1 MKKTFAINIVLL
13 LGLNLFVKAIY
24 LLGIDRQFQ
33 LVLGTTEYG
42 LYYKLLN
49 FTLLFQ
55 FINDFGIQ
63 NYTNRYVSQNRANI
77 ENNFN
82 QLIGLKIILSF
93 LYTIC
98 IVLIILVFDYEKI
111 QIALILHL
119 VFNQIL
125 ISAVFFIRSVISGL
139 GYYKTDSFFSILDRV
154 LLIVFGILILWYP
167 ELKQYLSI
175 QGFVW
180 IQTIS
185 IGCCLVLALCFL
197 LFKGIRI
204 NRPTFH
210 FMQLKPIIKA
220 CIPFSLIFLFST
232 VYNKLDVLLIGK
244 WLENGDEQAGIYAA
258 SMRIF
263 EASSMVSLA
272 FGSLLL
278 AMFSVLYKDV
288 EKLTELLKMALNLLF
303 AFTIALVMSSCFYAK
318 EIMNLLYNQNNNY
331 WEFIFCLVMLSFL
344 PASLNYIFG
353 ALFQAIHK
361 ERQLFLF
368 YMLAGIISFIL
379 NVYLIKSLQ
388 LIGVAYVTVIT
399 HSFLFGIQIIYL
411 QQKQIIHLKSIF
423 WLKMIFLM
431 LMAYCVSSLLKSNID
446 DWRIGMS
453 LSLVGILFLAILL
466 KMIDLRDFIRLKSEV
481 QSF

>member
-446 DWRIGMS
+446 DWRIGMT

>member
-33 LVLGTTEYG
+33 LVLGTTDYG

-154 LLIVFGILILWYP
+154 LLIVFGTLILWYP

-204 NRPTFH
+204 NWPTFH

-431 LMAYCVSSLLKSNID
+431 LIAYCVSSLLKSNID

>member
-33 LVLGTTEYG
+33 LVLGTTDYG

-154 LLIVFGILILWYP
+154 LLIVFGTLILWYP

-446 DWRIGMS
+446 DWRIGMT

>member
-33 LVLGTTEYG
+33 LVLGTTDYG

-154 LLIVFGILILWYP
+154 LLIVFGALILWYP

-180 IQTIS
+180 IQTVS

-204 NRPTFH
+204 NWPTFH

-220 CIPFSLIFLFST
+220 
-232 VYNKLDVLLIGK
+232 
-244 WLENGDEQAGIYAA
+244 
-258 SMRIF
+258 
-263 EASSMVSLA
+263 VS
-272 FGSLLL
+272 
-278 AMFSVLYKDV
+278 YTH
-288 EKLTELLKMALNLLF
+288 LTLP
-303 AFTIALVMSSCFYAK
+303 TSDLV
-318 EIMNLLYNQNNNY
+318 
-331 WEFIFCLVMLSFL
+331 
-344 PASLNYIFG
+344 
-353 ALFQAIHK
+353 
-361 ERQLFLF
+361 
-368 YMLAGIISFIL
+368 
-379 NVYLIKSLQ
+379 
-388 LIGVAYVTVIT
+388 
-399 HSFLFGIQIIYL
+399 
-411 QQKQIIHLKSIF
+411 
-423 WLKMIFLM
+423 
-431 LMAYCVSSLLKSNID
+431 
-446 DWRIGMS
+446 
-453 LSLVGILFLAILL
+453 
-466 KMIDLRDFIRLKSEV
+466 
-481 QSF
+481 

>member
-33 LVLGTTEYG
+33 LVLGTTDYG

-154 LLIVFGILILWYP
+154 LLIVFGALILWYP

-204 NRPTFH
+204 NWPTFH

-278 AMFSVLYKDV
+278 AMFSVLYKDE

>member
-24 LLGIDRQFQ
+24 LLGIDRQFL

-446 DWRIGMS
+446 DWRIGMT

>member
-33 LVLGTTEYG
+33 LVLGTTDYG

-154 LLIVFGILILWYP
+154 LLIVFGTLILWYP

-431 LMAYCVSSLLKSNID
+431 LIAYCVSSLLKSNID

>member
-33 LVLGTTEYG
+33 LVLGTTDYG

-154 LLIVFGILILWYP
+154 LLIVFGTLILWYP

-197 LFKGIRI
+197 LFKGIRT
-204 NRPTFH
+204 NWPTFH

-379 NVYLIKSLQ
+379 NIYLIKSLQ

>member
-33 LVLGTTEYG
+33 LVLGTTDYG

-204 NRPTFH
+204 NWPTFH

-431 LMAYCVSSLLKSNID
+431 LIAYCVSSLLKSNID

>member
-24 LLGIDRQFQ
+24 LLGIDRHFQ
-33 LVLGTTEYG
+33 LVLGTTDYG

-82 QLIGLKIILSF
+82 QLIGLKILLSF

-139 GYYKTDSFFSILDRV
+139 GYYKSDSFFSILDRV
-154 LLIVFGILILWYP
+154 LLIVFGALILWYP

-185 IGCCLVLALCFL
+185 IGCCLVLALSFL

-204 NRPTFH
+204 NWPTFR
-210 FMQLKPIIKA
+210 FKQLKPIIKA

-431 LMAYCVSSLLKSNID
+431 LIAYCVSSLLKSNID

>member
-33 LVLGTTEYG
+33 LVLGTTDYG

-154 LLIVFGILILWYP
+154 LLIVFGTLILWYP

-197 LFKGIRI
+197 LFKGIRT
-204 NRPTFH
+204 NWPTFH

>member
-33 LVLGTTEYG
+33 LVLGTTDYG

-154 LLIVFGILILWYP
+154 LLIVFGALILWYP

-204 NRPTFH
+204 NWPTFH

-379 NVYLIKSLQ
+379 NVYMIKSLQ

>member
-33 LVLGTTEYG
+33 LVLGTTDYG

-154 LLIVFGILILWYP
+154 LLIVFGALILWYP

-180 IQTIS
+180 IQTVS

-204 NRPTFH
+204 NWPTFH

-232 VYNKLDVLLIGK
+232 IYNKLDVLLIGK

-278 AMFSVLYKDV
+278 AMFSVLYKDE

>member
-13 LGLNLFVKAIY
+13 IGLNLFVKAIY

-33 LVLGTTEYG
+33 LVLGTTDYG

-63 NYTNRYVSQNRANI
+63 NYTNRFVSQNRANV

-82 QLIGLKIILSF
+82 QLIGLKILLSL
-93 LYTIC
+93 LYAIC
-98 IVLIILVFDYEKI
+98 IVLFILVFDYEKI
-111 QIALILHL
+111 QLSLILHL

-139 GYYKTDSFFSILDRV
+139 GYYKSDSFLSILDRI
-154 LLIVFGILILWYP
+154 LLIIFGAFILWYP
-167 ELKQYLSI
+167 ELKQYLSV

-185 IGCCLVLALCFL
+185 IGSCLVLAVCFL
-197 LFKGIRI
+197 LIKGIRI
-204 NRPTFH
+204 NWPTVH
-210 FMQLKPIIKA
+210 FMKLKPIIKA

-232 VYNKLDVLLIGK
+232 MYTKLDVLLIGK

-288 EKLTELLKMALNLLF
+288 DKLTELLKMALNLLF

-318 EIMNLLYNQNNNY
+318 ELMNLLYNQNNNY

-368 YMLAGIISFIL
+368 YMLAGIISFVL

-411 QQKQIIHLKSIF
+411 QQKQIIHLKSVI

-431 LMAYCVSSLLKSNID
+431 LMAYCVSSLFKSNVD
-446 DWRIGMS
+446 DWRIGMT

-466 KMIDLRDFIRLKSEV
+466 KMIDLRDFIRFKSEV
-481 QSF
+481 ESS

>member
-33 LVLGTTEYG
+33 LVLGTTDYG

-154 LLIVFGILILWYP
+154 LLIVFGTLILWYP

-204 NRPTFH
+204 NWPTFH